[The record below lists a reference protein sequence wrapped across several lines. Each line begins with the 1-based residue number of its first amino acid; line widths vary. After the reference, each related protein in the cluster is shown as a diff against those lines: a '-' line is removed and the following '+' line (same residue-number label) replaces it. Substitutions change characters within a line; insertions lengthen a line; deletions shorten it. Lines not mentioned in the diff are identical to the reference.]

1 MDWTKCILCG
11 KIGGDLRCPLDSLQ
25 GNGLEVYSK
34 FLETL
39 KQFKELDAL
48 PMETK
53 IYTEEVTAQMM
64 VENRGNWHRSCYL
77 NSNKLFVACVILY
90 NY

>member
-11 KIGGDLRCPLDSLQ
+11 KTGGDLRCPLGSLQ
-25 GNGLEVYSK
+25 GNRLEVYSK

-39 KQFKELDAL
+39 KQFKELDTL

-53 IYTEEVTAQMM
+53 IYTKEVTAQMM
-64 VENRGNWHRSCYL
+64 VEN
-77 NSNKLFVACVILY
+77 
-90 NY
+90 

>member
-1 MDWTKCILCG
+1 MAQYHGLDLCG
-11 KIGGDLRCPLDSLQ
+11 KTGGDLRCPLDSLQ

-53 IYTEEVTAQMM
+53 IDTEKVTAQMM
-64 VENRGNWHRSCYL
+64 VEN
-77 NSNKLFVACVILY
+77 
-90 NY
+90 